1 MTKAIPDKADVVI
14 VGGGPGGLSC
24 AQLLAKSG
32 LRTVLLEKKQG
43 IGHKICAG
51 GVTWN
56 GLLQYAPTQLIERSF
71 PVQHIVSRLQHI
83 QIREDNPIVATIS
96 RVRLG
101 EWMAEEA
108 KEAGALLI
116 LGAQVV
122 ALGEGWVSVK
132 TKNQKTPT
140 FIQCDHVVGA
150 DGARSLVRRFL
161 QLPSSFGIGLNAML
175 PLRREQ
181 MEWHLDSRLFASGYA
196 WIFPHGQ
203 NCSIG
208 AYCASGQIDIQDLKK
223 NLCHWAKEQKIPVTP
238 AQIRAGW
245 VNYQYSGLAFGH
257 NWLVGEAAGLASALT
272 GEGIYP
278 ALVSGQLVAKAILGQ
293 EIHTAKLCTLVA
305 RHARH
310 RQLAEMAARHVRLR
324 PLFAET
330 LVALLRLGLLNF
342 KRLEMAD
349 VDSLQES
356 TPAQDLPH

>member
-122 ALGEGWVSVK
+122 ALGEG
-132 TKNQKTPT
+132 
-140 FIQCDHVVGA
+140 
-150 DGARSLVRRFL
+150 
-161 QLPSSFGIGLNAML
+161 
-175 PLRREQ
+175 
-181 MEWHLDSRLFASGYA
+181 A
-196 WIFPHGQ
+196 WYSPDEKR
-203 NCSIG
+203 
-208 AYCASGQIDIQDLKK
+208 ID
-223 NLCHWAKEQKIPVTP
+223 
-238 AQIRAGW
+238 RAGSIN
-245 VNYQYSGLAFGH
+245 VLTTQRPSPLAKGNPSH
-257 NWLVGEAAGLASALT
+257 TNLVQVT
-272 GEGIYP
+272 
-278 ALVSGQLVAKAILGQ
+278 KA
-293 EIHTAKLCTLVA
+293 
-305 RHARH
+305 
-310 RQLAEMAARHVRLR
+310 
-324 PLFAET
+324 
-330 LVALLRLGLLNF
+330 
-342 KRLEMAD
+342 
-349 VDSLQES
+349 
-356 TPAQDLPH
+356 